1 MPLVIEQYHA
11 IHETDEQS
19 ASKILLVDVTD
30 PWYMTRHIRQSRGA
44 VDAKGWR
51 ASIPCMPRAN
61 SL

>member
-44 VDAKGWR
+44 VDAIG
-51 ASIPCMPRAN
+51 
-61 SL
+61 